1 MNLDSIEP
9 VNMDKEFWAVT
20 EVMEIFE
27 VDEAFLSDLE
37 EEDLLC
43 PVCREGTP
51 AKVFRVEELEK
62 LKLVKALVE
71 DMGVNLS
78 GVEVILRM
86 RQMMFDMRRQFDE
99 ILDDLA
105 REFQGR
111 LKSGK

>member
-1 MNLDSIEP
+1 
-9 VNMDKEFWAVT
+9 MDKEFWTVT

-27 VDEAFLSDLE
+27 VDEVFLSDLE
-37 EEDLLC
+37 EEELLC
-43 PVCREGTP
+43 PVCQEGSS
-51 AKVFRVEELEK
+51 AKVFRTEELEK

-71 DMGVNLS
+71 DMGVNLA

-105 REFQGR
+105 HEFQGR
-111 LKSGK
+111 LRSEK

>member
-1 MNLDSIEP
+1 
-9 VNMDKEFWAVT
+9 MDKEFWTVT

-27 VDEAFLSDLE
+27 VDEGFLSDLE
-37 EEDLLC
+37 EEEVLC
-43 PVCREGTP
+43 SVCRDGSP
-51 AKVFRVEELEK
+51 AKVFRTEELEK

-71 DMGVNLS
+71 DMGVNLP

-105 REFQGR
+105 QEFQGR
-111 LKSGK
+111 LERGR

>member
-1 MNLDSIEP
+1 
-9 VNMDKEFWAVT
+9 MDKKEFWTVT

-27 VDEAFLSDLE
+27 VDERFLSELE
-37 EEDLLC
+37 EEDLLS
-43 PVCREGTP
+43 PMCREGSP
-51 AKVFRVEELEK
+51 AKVFRTEELQK

-71 DMGVNLS
+71 DMGVNLP

-105 REFQGR
+105 QEFQGR
-111 LKSGK
+111 LKRGE

>member
-1 MNLDSIEP
+1 MG
-9 VNMDKEFWAVT
+9 KEFWTVT

-27 VDEAFLSDLE
+27 VDEGFLSDLE
-37 EEDLLC
+37 EEELLC
-43 PVCREGTP
+43 PACREGSS
-51 AKVFRVEELEK
+51 AKVFRTEELEK

-71 DMGVNLS
+71 DMGVNLP

>member
-1 MNLDSIEP
+1 
-9 VNMDKEFWAVT
+9 MDKEFWTVT

-27 VDEAFLSDLE
+27 VDEEFLSDLE
-37 EEDLLC
+37 EEELLC
-43 PVCREGTP
+43 PVWREGSP
-51 AKVFRVEELEK
+51 AKVFRTEELER
-62 LKLVKALVE
+62 LKVVKALVE
-71 DMGVNLS
+71 DMGVNLP

-111 LKSGK
+111 LKTGR

>member
-1 MNLDSIEP
+1 ME
-9 VNMDKEFWAVT
+9 KQFWTVT

-37 EEDLLC
+37 EEEVLC
-43 PVCREGTP
+43 PVRRKESP
-51 AKVFRVEELEK
+51 SKVFRVEELER

-71 DMGVNLS
+71 DMGVNLP

-105 REFQGR
+105 LEFQSR
-111 LKSGK
+111 LKRGE

>member
-1 MNLDSIEP
+1 MN
-9 VNMDKEFWAVT
+9 KEFWTVT

-27 VDEAFLSDLE
+27 VDEEFLSDLE
-37 EEDLLC
+37 EEELLC
-43 PVCREGTP
+43 PVCGEGSS
-51 AKVFRVEELEK
+51 AKVFRTEEIEK
-62 LKLVKALVE
+62 LKVVKALVE
-71 DMGVNLS
+71 DMGVNLP

-111 LKSGK
+111 LKSGR

>member
-1 MNLDSIEP
+1 ME
-9 VNMDKEFWAVT
+9 KQFWTVT

-37 EEDLLC
+37 EEEVLC
-43 PVCREGTP
+43 PVCREESP
-51 AKVFRVEELEK
+51 SKVFREEELEK

-71 DMGVNLS
+71 DMGVNLP

-105 REFQGR
+105 LEFQSR
-111 LKSGK
+111 LKRGE

>member
-1 MNLDSIEP
+1 ME
-9 VNMDKEFWAVT
+9 KQFWTVT

-37 EEDLLC
+37 EEEVLC
-43 PVCREGTP
+43 PVRRKKSP
-51 AKVFRVEELEK
+51 SKVFRVEELER

-71 DMGVNLS
+71 DMGVNLP

-86 RQMMFDMRRQFDE
+86 RQMMFDMRKQFDE

-105 REFQGR
+105 QEFQGR
-111 LKSGK
+111 LKAGK